1 MVCSF
6 FLQNSKR
13 FLIFHNFKNFHLCN
27 DGDGG
32 GDDGDGELMNLKK
45 VILNFIRGNIL
56 IDFEF
61 LLFIGINHR
70 FIFLCIFKLLFLV

>member
-6 FLQNSKR
+6 FRQNSKC

-32 GDDGDGELMNLKK
+32 DDDGDGVLMNLKR

-56 IDFEF
+56 IDFES

-70 FIFLCIFKLLFLV
+70 FVFLCIFKSLFLV